1 MFESSFI
8 LLLNDLSLLYY
19 NFYRIMS
26 SSSSRAVK
34 LKFFRNKADGSDK
47 ILFVS
52 LIAAIVSQSSDL
64 QTFGLS
70 DGIDN
75 HNLTCSEEITGE
87 DRHKK
92 KDVIS
97 GLCVGEVYQFRN
109 LKYFFKDGKLV
120 VIMIKVIH

>member
-1 MFESSFI
+1 
-8 LLLNDLSLLYY
+8 
-19 NFYRIMS
+19 MS
-26 SSSSRAVK
+26 QVVIWVSCAKGCKVVWTVEPIGF
-34 LKFFRNKADGSDK
+34 LWADK